1 MDIQSALRALI
12 KGKNLSQ
19 EEMAGVMHQIMT
31 GNCTQVQIG
40 GFLTALAIKGETVD
54 EVVGAVEVMRSLATR
69 VEVATDNLVD
79 TCGTGGDAAS
89 LFNVSTAAA
98 IVVAAAGGR
107 VAKHGNRSITSS
119 SGSADVL
126 ECAGVNLQ
134 LTAREVALCV
144 EQLGVGFMFAVNHHG
159 AMKHAIGPRKELG
172 IKTVFNLLGPL
183 TNPASAPNQVIG
195 LSTKSWLRPY
205 AEVLQ
210 KLGARHVMVVHSRDG
225 LDEISISVATDVC
238 ELVNGEIR
246 EYSVDPQELNVVG
259 DVAKLSVNSA
269 QESLDMINSAF
280 AGTDRDA
287 LNIIAVNAGAALYV
301 SDVSA
306 SLADGVA
313 LAKDAILS
321 GAAASK
327 FEALITHTHKVRK
340 LEIA

>member
-1 MDIQSALRALI
+1 MNIQRALRELI
-12 KGKNLSQ
+12 KGNNLTQSD
-19 EEMAGVMHQIMT
+19 MAEVMHQIMT

-69 VEVATDNLVD
+69 VDVNTENLVD
-79 TCGTGGDAAS
+79 TCGTGGDSAS

-134 LTAREVALCV
+134 LSAREVALCV

-159 AMKHAIGPRKELG
+159 AMKHAIGPRQELG

-205 AEVLQ
+205 AEVLR
-210 KLGARHVMVVHSRDG
+210 KLGARHVMVVHSHDG
-225 LDEISISVATDVC
+225 LDEISISAKTDVC

-246 EYSVDPQELNVVG
+246 EYSVDPKELNVAG
-259 DVAKLSVNSA
+259 DISCLSVDSA
-269 QESLDMINSAF
+269 QQSLDIINAAF
-280 AGTDRDA
+280 AGEHEDA

-301 SDVSA
+301 SEVCRC
-306 SLADGVA
+306 LADGIA
-313 LAKDAILS
+313 MAKDVMLS

-327 FEALITHTHKVRK
+327 FESLIMQTNKVK
-340 LEIA
+340 ELEIA